1 MTPYDE
7 AHLFVAATRI
17 LAHQKQ
23 SAPALEDI
31 CSLMNISVE
40 AGHALCR
47 KLEQKGIV
55 ELYKDPFSTKVS
67 VANHLEIE
75 SLPKEEA
82 GNNLAQ
88 ELEQFMSKKKDMDK
102 KVESIQAELDA
113 KKKDMFSELE
123 KKLKKNMRDA

>member
-23 SAPALEDI
+23 SAPPIGDI
-31 CSLMNISVE
+31 CALINISDE

-47 KLEQKGIV
+47 KLEQQGIV
-55 ELYKDPFSTKVS
+55 ELFKDPFSVKVA
-67 VANHLEIE
+67 VANHLAIE
-75 SLPKEEA
+75 ELPKEEV
-82 GNNLAQ
+82 GNSLAA

-102 KVESIQAELDA
+102 KVQSIQAELEA
-113 KKKDMFSELE
+113 KKKNMFSELE
-123 KKLKKNMRDA
+123 KQLKKSMGDS